1 MHQEKN
7 VVTATIKIE
16 PIILFQRKTSPGKL
30 CEVFWAVPVIQTALV
45 WMVPWARLNPSRC
58 GEFSVD
64 YNSNKTNTFQ
74 RHVQRNKNIYL
85 TVLAS

>member
-45 WMVPWARLNPSRC
+45 
-58 GEFSVD
+58 
-64 YNSNKTNTFQ
+64 
-74 RHVQRNKNIYL
+74 
-85 TVLAS
+85 